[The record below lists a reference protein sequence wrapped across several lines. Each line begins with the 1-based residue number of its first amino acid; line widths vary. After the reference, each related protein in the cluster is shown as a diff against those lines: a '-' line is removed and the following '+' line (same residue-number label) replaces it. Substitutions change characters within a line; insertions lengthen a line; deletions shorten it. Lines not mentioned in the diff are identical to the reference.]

1 MPLEQNMA
9 LAIQENARLIEEDLS
24 GRIGEDLARVG
35 PIVSEE
41 LIAK

>member
-1 MPLEQNMA
+1 VHVA
-9 LAIQENARLIEEDLS
+9 ARLIEEDLS
-24 GRIGEDLARVG
+24 ARIGEDLARVG